1 MRYSLVISDDVM
13 ELSDNLGI
21 ERNLHTKAEYILN
34 Y

>member
-21 ERNLHTKAEYILN
+21 ERNLQQKQSTY
-34 Y
+34 